1 MVNYT
6 FTRLFLYD
14 NWSSLLA
21 VTHYHDWFC
30 LYTWR
35 IPFEII
41 DLFTKTPCTCSNVW
55 NHRTLDIQINREREG
70 EQIDQALVKSIL
82 AINAENGVGSLKEH
96 KQNLEEA
103 ILKDTAAF
111 YSRKASCW
119 MQKKS
124 YNEYMLAVLMLL
136 PFLRRSIY
144 LQY

>member
-1 MVNYT
+1 MIIEV
-6 FTRLFLYD
+6 D
-14 NWSSLLA
+14 CLLA
-21 VTHYHDWFC
+21 VTHYHDWLC

-35 IPFEII
+35 IPFEIV

-55 NHRTLDIQINREREG
+55 NHRTFDIQINREREG

-82 AINAENGVGSLKEH
+82 AINAENGIGSLKQH

-111 YSRKASCW
+111 YSQKASYW
-119 MQKKS
+119 MQNKS

-136 PFLRRSIY
+136 PFLSWSIY